1 MDHGDAEFDL
11 SAVDEDFL
19 KTVQFLADLFMHDAR
34 MGKILNQY
42 HGSIPDLAAE
52 VREMYLR
59 IGFPDRGDYA
69 CVMAASIVA
78 SFAEDMQMKSA

>member
-19 KTVQFLADLFMHDAR
+19 KTIQFMVDLFMHDAR
-34 MGKILNQY
+34 MGKILNEY

-52 VREMYLR
+52 MREMYLR
-59 IGFPDRGDYA
+59 LGLPDCGDYA
-69 CVMAASIVA
+69 CVMAASIAA
-78 SFAEDMQMKSA
+78 SYAEDVQMKSA